1 MHFRTNKIFEKNRQ
15 GKKGVGIGLTYPSA
29 EAIEIIGMLGGFDF
43 VNLDGEHGL
52 FSPES
57 IDAMCRV
64 ADGFGLT
71 VTARAPNIHPS
82 TINRFLDRGVMGI
95 LGPHIE
101 TAEDA
106 QALVDACRFVPDG
119 QRSWGGGRGTYHNI
133 TALLDTPGGE
143 RTAFMQATNA
153 NMLVMG
159 QLETTRAFDNLD
171 AILEVPGI
179 DAFAWGPND
188 LAQSMGLPGQPQ
200 HPEVLAAQ
208 RRVADRIHAAGRKLN
223 SDIMA
228 SLNLPELIVSG
239 AQRFLADNV

>member
-1 MHFRTNKIFEKNRQ
+1 MRFRTNKIFEKNKQ
-15 GKKGVGIGLTYPSA
+15 GKKGIGLGLVYPSA

-57 IDAMCRV
+57 IDEMCRV

-71 VTARAPNIHPS
+71 VTARVPNIRAS
-82 TINRFLDRGVMGI
+82 TINLFLDRGVTGI

-119 QRSWGGGRGTYHNI
+119 QRSWGGGRGTYYNS
-133 TALLDTPGGE
+133 TALLDVPGSE
-143 RTAFMQATNA
+143 RTEFMQQTNA

-159 QLETTRAFDNLD
+159 RGNWRPPGRSRTWTRFLRCKGLMPMPGGPTTWHSPWACRDSRSTPMCWQRSGKWRTAST
-171 AILEVPGI
+171 
-179 DAFAWGPND
+179 
-188 LAQSMGLPGQPQ
+188 Q
-200 HPEVLAAQ
+200 LAASST
-208 RRVADRIHAAGRKLN
+208 RT
-223 SDIMA
+223 SW
-228 SLNLPELIVSG
+228 
-239 AQRFLADNV
+239 